1 MSRPRKRSA
10 FCLQDHLE
18 MNLRIARNELDG
30 NKDNATKQQ
39 LQWAK
44 VHDARQRCALS
55 PTNKTC

>member
-1 MSRPRKRSA
+1 
-10 FCLQDHLE
+10 